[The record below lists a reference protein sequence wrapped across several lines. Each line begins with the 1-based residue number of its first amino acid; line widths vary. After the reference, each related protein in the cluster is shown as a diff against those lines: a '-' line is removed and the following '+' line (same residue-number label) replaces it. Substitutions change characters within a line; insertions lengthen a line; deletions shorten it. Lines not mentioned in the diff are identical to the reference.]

1 MKLVFH
7 KIDFLYNIVDK
18 KKLCYSINDIFRNLI
33 IKNVYI
39 KYVPSAFG
47 M

>member
-18 KKLCYSINDIFRNLI
+18 KNCAIQSMIFSEI
-33 IKNVYI
+33 
-39 KYVPSAFG
+39 
-47 M
+47 